1 MAPTIGIAIPCYI
14 GHIDKLK
21 VLLKCIEDQTV
32 LPAKVVVSCSSSR
45 YEDLDI
51 NEADYSYPLHVITHE
66 QKLNAAQN
74 RNIAASHLDTDIIS
88 FFDADDI
95 MHPQRN
101 QCIID
106 GFNKHLDAV
115 ALLHGFIIN
124 SATLDCEMH
133 NSFTEFYRDIFYIK
147 DAIEVLPAQPLLPR
161 LFNILDLQL
170 ASGPCSIKKSVF
182 REIKWNETRYI
193 CGFEDVKFMVDI
205 FKHFGPSSIIG
216 ANYPMTYYYPSNTM
230 IDEAIEYIKEVCP
243 EKYNSIMINRGKL
256 ESP

>member
-45 YEDLDI
+45 SEDLDI
-51 NEADYSYPLHVITHE
+51 NEADFCYPLHVISHE
-66 QKLNAAQN
+66 QKLNASQN

-115 ALLHGFIIN
+115 ALIHGFIIN
-124 SATLDCEMH
+124 SATLEMETY
-133 NSFTEFYRDIFYIK
+133 NTFTDFYKDIFYLK
-147 DAIEVLPAQPLLPR
+147 DDIQVLPGEPLLPR
-161 LFNILDLQL
+161 LLNTRNIRLH
-170 ASGPCSIKKSVF
+170 AGHCSIKKSVF
-182 REIKWNETRYI
+182 RSVKWNETRHI
-193 CGFEDVKFMVDI
+193 CGFEDVTFMVDI
-205 FKHFGPSSIIG
+205 FKHFGPSSISG
-216 ANYPMTYYYPSNTM
+216 ADYPMTYYYPSNTM

-243 EKYNSIMINRGKL
+243 EKYDFLMMNCGK
-256 ESP
+256 

>member
-1 MAPTIGIAIPCYI
+1 MVPTIGIAIPCYI

-21 VLLKCIEDQTV
+21 ILLKCIEDQTV

-45 YEDLDI
+45 LEDLGI
-51 NEADYSYPLHVITHE
+51 NESDYCYLLQVITHE

-74 RNIAASHLDTDIIS
+74 RNCAASHLDTDIIS

-106 GFNKHLDAV
+106 GFNTHLDAV
-115 ALLHGFIIN
+115 ALLHGYITN

-147 DAIEVLPAQPLLPR
+147 DDIQVLPGDPLLPR
-161 LFNILDLQL
+161 LFNNRNIELH
-170 ASGPCSIKKSVF
+170 SGHCSIKKSVF
-182 REIKWNETRYI
+182 REIKWNETRHI
-193 CGFEDVKFMVDI
+193 CGFEDITFLVDI
-205 FKHFGPSSIIG
+205 FKQFGPSSIIG
-216 ANYPMTYYYPSNTM
+216 ADYSMTYYYPSNTM
-230 IDEAIEYIKEVCP
+230 INEAVEYIKEVCP
-243 EKYNSIMINRGKL
+243 EKYNSIMTNYGKL

>member
-21 VLLKCIEDQTV
+21 ILLKCIEDQTV

-45 YEDLDI
+45 SEDVDI
-51 NEADYSYPLHVITHE
+51 NESNYSYPLKIITHE

-106 GFNKHLDAV
+106 GFNTHLDAI
-115 ALLHGFIIN
+115 ALIHGFIIN
-124 SATLDCEMH
+124 SATLEIEIY
-133 NSFTEFYRDIFYIK
+133 NIFTNFYKDIFYIK
-147 DAIEVLPAQPLLPR
+147 DAIEVIPGEPLLPR
-161 LFNILDLQL
+161 LFNNRNIELH
-170 ASGPCSIKKSVF
+170 SGHCSIKKSVF
-182 REIKWNETRYI
+182 REIKWNETRHV
-193 CGFEDVKFMVDI
+193 CGFEDVTFMVDI
-205 FKHFGPSSIIG
+205 FKNFGPSSIIG

-230 IDEAIEYIKEVCP
+230 IDEAMDYIKEVCP
-243 EKYNSIMINRGKL
+243 EKYNSIMANCSK
-256 ESP
+256 

>member
-45 YEDLDI
+45 PEDLDI
-51 NEADYSYPLHVITHE
+51 NESDYCYPLDVITHE
-66 QKLNAAQN
+66 AKLNAARN
-74 RNIAASHLDTDIIS
+74 RNCAASQLDTDIIS

-115 ALLHGFIIN
+115 ALIHGFITN
-124 SATLDCEMH
+124 SETLDIEMY
-133 NSFTEFYRDIFYIK
+133 NTFTMFYKDIFYLK
-147 DAIEVLPAQPLLPR
+147 DDIQIIPGQPLLPR
-161 LFNILDLQL
+161 LFNNKNVKLN
-170 ASGPCSIKKSVF
+170 SGHCSIKKSVF
-182 REIKWNETRYI
+182 REIKWNETRHV
-193 CGFEDVKFMVDI
+193 CGIEDVIFVVDI

-216 ANYPMTYYYPSNTM
+216 ADYPMTYYYPSNTM
-230 IDEAIEYIKEVCP
+230 LNEALKYIQEICP
-243 EKYNSIMINRGKL
+243 EKFIQLMNNNAV
-256 ESP
+256 

>member
-1 MAPTIGIAIPCYI
+1 MVPTIGIAIPCYI

-32 LPAKVVVSCSSSR
+32 LPAKVVVSCSSTRSD
-45 YEDLDI
+45 DLDI
-51 NEADYSYPLHVITHE
+51 NESDYCYPLTVITHE

-95 MHPQRN
+95 MHIQRN

-106 GFNKHLDAV
+106 GFNTHLDAV
-115 ALLHGFIIN
+115 AFIHGFIIN
-124 SATLDCEMH
+124 SETLEMEIY
-133 NSFTEFYRDIFYIK
+133 NIFTNFYKDIFYIK
-147 DAIEVLPAQPLLPR
+147 DAIEVIPGQQLLPR
-161 LFNILDLQL
+161 LFNKLDIGLH
-170 ASGPCSIKKSVF
+170 AGHCSIKKSVF
-182 REIKWNETRYI
+182 REIKWNETRHI
-193 CGFEDVKFMVDI
+193 CGFEDITFIVDI

-230 IDEAIEYIKEVCP
+230 IDEAMYYIKEVCP
-243 EKYNSIMINRGKL
+243 EKYNSIMATCGK
-256 ESP
+256 